1 MASRPP
7 ANRGANQGSA
17 VSAAAFNAAQ
27 PFRLPY
33 LTGGGVLGVMLV
45 FMFVIWLNNFLG
57 IHVGGTLGVSII
69 LTIIG
74 SVIIWFFGIS
84 PIMQVYATSVGGLFN
99 ILSLSSP
106 ARGISNGQHK
116 LFKAV
121 LVVFYIF
128 LLWGIFHSTI
138 YVWNNPGLPWALT
151 LIFAALLVTGSFYNI
166 RTGKEGYIISGFLL
180 IFALVWLLNISI
192 GAPAS
197 MDVMVVTTAG
207 ELGDLWPDS
216 WLSPLTAFVLL
227 AAGLGAL
234 FLIARALG
242 GSAGAATGGLLG
254 LLVPLAVLAAIGG
267 GLYWWSTSSAKAT
280 AVCQAEDSPGWVM
293 KLGELRTFTAGCDSY
308 RINYRL
314 LPRDAQGKAL
324 FIYDSP
330 DIKPVDEV
338 VTQTAYGNIIVFR
351 VSQSE
356 LERRGLTTMRIGF
369 CRGRPGDDC
378 IFPEAAKATS
388 VADVVAAGPAEDS
401 GIDPEKAEAAIK

>member
-33 LTGGGVLGVMLV
+33 LTAWGVLGVMLA

-116 LFKAV
+116 LFTAV

-138 YVWNNPGLPWALT
+138 YVWNNPGLPWALA

-180 IFALVWLLNISI
+180 VFALVWVLNISI

-254 LLVPLAVLAAIGG
+254 MLVPLAVLAA
-267 GLYWWSTSSAKAT
+267 
-280 AVCQAEDSPGWVM
+280 
-293 KLGELRTFTAGCDSY
+293 
-308 RINYRL
+308 
-314 LPRDAQGKAL
+314 
-324 FIYDSP
+324 
-330 DIKPVDEV
+330 
-338 VTQTAYGNIIVFR
+338 
-351 VSQSE
+351 
-356 LERRGLTTMRIGF
+356 
-369 CRGRPGDDC
+369 
-378 IFPEAAKATS
+378 
-388 VADVVAAGPAEDS
+388 VA
-401 GIDPEKAEAAIK
+401 